1 MPVKWMSGWMHA
13 WFRWSSAQM
22 CLTWRMK
29 AKTQTGR
36 AQFGLSM
43 KLKSYLERGRGMVV
57 SSPSLKEFKQTLVAG
72 RQNRKWIGVLGGKP
86 EHVTSPAPSNREVS
100 RPSSLTLLTMPCR
113 ETELILPSSLQILI
127 GTIYPWGLWSFVP
140 TSSWRVRKHGLDWY
154 SQGLSC
160 L

>member
-1 MPVKWMSGWMHA
+1 MVQYVKG
-13 WFRWSSAQM
+13 AQENAGEVNE
-22 CLTWRMK
+22 WVNARMISVK
-29 AKTQTGR
+29 QCANVSYMAHESKTQTGR

-127 GTIYPWGLWSFVP
+127 GTIYP
-140 TSSWRVRKHGLDWY
+140 
-154 SQGLSC
+154 
-160 L
+160 